1 MRRLFLPA
9 FLVSLAVLAMTAF
22 GGDAAKAAS
31 GGDKTRA
38 AKPASGGD
46 STAAKPARKT
56 VIVIPIEEQV
66 DFGLHAFLKRAVPEA
81 LAKKPDAI
89 VFKVN
94 TYGGELQSAFEIVD
108 LLMGVSKCS
117 TYAYVEQKA
126 ISAGA
131 LIALSC
137 NRIAMGNGTTIG
149 DCAPITQGS
158 DGIVMLGEKI
168 QSPLRAKFR
177 TLAEKNG
184 YPGFLAQAM
193 VTADIGVVV
202 AEPANAKTADARE
215 YFSVK
220 QWDDLGEKG
229 RAKYKNHKVL
239 VPEGQLLTL
248 TDKEALA
255 YGFSTGS
262 YAGLQEFLD
271 ARGWTKIEE
280 IPTSWSE
287 DLARAIGAISPIL
300 MMLGLG
306 ALYLEFKTPGLSI
319 FGLIGAICLAIVF
332 GGKYAVG
339 LANHTELLLLL
350 AGFAFV
356 MAEVYLFP
364 GTLIAGVAGLCLI
377 LVALTLSLQTFT
389 VPDPEMPWEMKSLID
404 NVFTTLG
411 SAVVAIL
418 IPLTVIRFVLP
429 RLPAGASVIANT
441 TLAGAHAPAPEAA
454 RFAVGTVG
462 VSKTPLR
469 PYGKAQFG
477 GETVEVSSRGDFIE
491 AGKSIE
497 VARIEGNTVLVRLS
511 GAQTS
516 DHVQPGAA

>member
-1 MRRLFLPA
+1 
-9 FLVSLAVLAMTAF
+9 
-22 GGDAAKAAS
+22 
-31 GGDKTRA
+31 
-38 AKPASGGD
+38 
-46 STAAKPARKT
+46 
-56 VIVIPIEEQV
+56 
-66 DFGLHAFLKRAVPEA
+66 
-81 LAKKPDAI
+81 
-89 VFKVN
+89 
-94 TYGGELQSAFEIVD
+94 
-108 LLMGVSKCS
+108 
-117 TYAYVEQKA
+117 
-126 ISAGA
+126 
-131 LIALSC
+131 
-137 NRIAMGNGTTIG
+137 
-149 DCAPITQGS
+149 
-158 DGIVMLGEKI
+158 LGEKI

-202 AEPANAKTADARE
+202 ADSSVAEESNAKTARARTDSGKSAGRE
-215 YFSVK
+215 YFTVK
-220 QWDDLGEKG
+220 QWDALGEKG
-229 RAKYKNHKVL
+229 QAKYKSHKVL

-262 YAGLQEFLD
+262 YASLQEFLD
-271 ARGWTKIEE
+271 RKGWTKTEE

-319 FGLIGAICLAIVF
+319 FGLIGALCLAIVF

-339 LANHTELLLLL
+339 LADHTELLLLL

-356 MAEVYLFP
+356 MVEIYLFP
-364 GTLIAGVAGLCLI
+364 GTLIAGVTGLCLI

-389 VPDPEMPWEMKSLID
+389 LPDPEMPWEMKSLID

-429 RLPAGASVIANT
+429 RLPAGASVIAQT
-441 TLAGAHAPAPEAA
+441 TLAGAHAQVPEAG
-454 RFAVGTVG
+454 RFAVGAVG

-469 PYGKAQFG
+469 PYGKAVFG

-491 AGKSIE
+491 AGSPIE
-497 VARIEGNTVLVRLS
+497 VARIDGNTILVRLS
-511 GAQTS
+511 GAPTGN
-516 DHVQPGAA
+516 PA